1 MLECKIKGRIDTI
14 SSPALL
20 EVFDKNYDGIH
31 KIVIDGTELQY
42 VSSAGLRVMLMAVK
56 RLGDGSVSIDN
67 ASDEVKEIFD
77 TTGFSELII
86 FN

>member
-1 MLECKIKGRIDTI
+1 M
-14 SSPALL
+14 
-20 EVFDKNYDGIH
+20 
-31 KIVIDGTELQY
+31 IDGTELQY

-67 ASDEVKEIFD
+67 ASSEVKEIFD